1 MDTRDKLYL
10 VLLGIVIELAILVH
24 LTFAAER
31 FSFFA
36 VTGDSVKLAWSAN
49 TEPDLAAYTLY
60 TAANAEIER
69 LSAELAPLGLPAPFI
84 ARPAAE

>member
-1 MDTRDKLYL
+1 MDTRDKLYIVCAL
-10 VLLGIVIELAILVH
+10 IVLELAILAH
-24 LTFAAER
+24 IAFSAER
-31 FSFFA
+31 LSFFS
-36 VTGDSVKLAWSAN
+36 VTGDSVRLAWSAN

-69 LSAELAPLGLPAPFI
+69 LNAELAPLGLPAPFI